1 MEELF
6 GDIVLDTERVLAAKK
21 FDLKRIRKLFLK
33 IEKIAAEKKEEV
45 GDFFTRIS
53 ERFKKKTN
61 LEEFFFP
68 IWIDLDEVGT
78 SGRTQKER
86 TVIQK
91 RIINIL
97 EGIREEAKLEYGIII
112 ADDFRRMC
120 RIL

>member
-97 EGIREEAKLEYGIII
+97 EGIREEAQLEYGIII